1 MKTLGD
7 DKEGRNTLA
16 IFRISRGGGVLP
28 IMIYK
33 EKLRPKEVP
42 SLYKM
47 KYKKVRTSGLS
58 LPVYNFFQ
66 YLPPPPHHIEDNSFS
81 TMIGI
86 LYQSL

>member
-1 MKTLGD
+1 MK
-7 DKEGRNTLA
+7 KFRGRQGGEEHVGN
-16 IFRISRGGGVLP
+16 FSYFPGGGVLP
-28 IMIYK
+28 IMIYN

-66 YLPPPPHHIEDNSFS
+66 SLPPPHHIEDNSLSPLETFQ
-81 TMIGI
+81 
-86 LYQSL
+86 L